1 MEAEIVN
8 AVVSSPTVLA
18 LLTEAFVPLVTILI
32 LVGLYRIV
40 HRFLPQMISV
50 INESKEQT
58 RLMREM
64 LNNTHI
70 KINAIEDM
78 TEDNSKRLDAI
89 EMTLKKVSEE
99 LTEIRIANTLNK
111 KGSNNVE

>member
-1 MEAEIVN
+1 METEIVN
-8 AVVSSPTVLA
+8 AVVGSPTTLA
-18 LLTEAFVPLVTILI
+18 LLTEAFVPLVAILI
-32 LVGLYRIV
+32 LVGLYRLI
-40 HRFLPQMISV
+40 HRFLPQLISA
-50 INESKEQT
+50 IQESNEQT
-58 RLMREM
+58 KLMREM

-99 LTEIRIANTLNK
+99 LTEIRI
-111 KGSNNVE
+111 GSYNGR